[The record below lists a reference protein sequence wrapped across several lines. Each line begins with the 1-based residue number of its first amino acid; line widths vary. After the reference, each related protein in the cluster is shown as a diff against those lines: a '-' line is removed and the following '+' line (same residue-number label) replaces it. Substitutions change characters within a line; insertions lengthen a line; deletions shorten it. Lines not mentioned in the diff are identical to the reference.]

1 MSASDLD
8 IMLLGKTG
16 AGKSKTGNAILDR
29 NAFSSVAT
37 MESVTIKSQKELT
50 ILEGGRKLR
59 VVDTPG
65 VGDNR
70 GTKKEGEKLFMDAI
84 HEAIV
89 SNPAGYHA
97 LIIVLRFGSRFT
109 QEDIETME
117 YLKKVFGDNFI
128 KKYCIVVMSWGDQ
141 FRNAQ
146 EDGDINV
153 SFMEWCKQQSG
164 AFQTIFKEVQERVLL
179 FNNRGSREE
188 KDEQRRELVSMIDK
202 LMLGGRRYTDAKF
215 EKARQEM
222 EKLILEKKI
231 SEMAEQVQEE
241 TSLIL
246 YEKDRVKINNHNPDE
261 QMFAMKGLMERV
273 RGILARIDQE
283 KKQTMDLV
291 RLRSVVS
298 EAQHQIEQEIT
309 ALRLQK
315 DMEAKRRADTD
326 EALKKMKE
334 LEIELARLKKKSQ
347 EDNATLTHNYQVVRD
362 ENNRSW
368 ASSIW
373 STVKGWFGY

>member
-50 ILEGGRKLR
+50 VLEDGRKLR

-65 VGDNR
+65 VGDTR
-70 GTKKEGEKLFMDAI
+70 GTEKEGEKLFMNAI
-84 HEAIV
+84 NEAIV

-97 LIIVLRFGSRFT
+97 LVIVLRFGSRFT
-109 QEDIETME
+109 QEDINTMQ
-117 YLKKVFGDNFI
+117 YLKKVFGDSFI

-141 FRNAQ
+141 FKNSQ
-146 EDGDINV
+146 EDGDITGT
-153 SFMEWCKQQSG
+153 FMDWCRQQRG
-164 AFQTIFKEVQERVLL
+164 HFRTIFQEVQERVIL
-179 FNNRGSREE
+179 FNNRGSPEE
-188 KDEQRRELVSMIDK
+188 KAQQRKELVAMVDR

-215 EKARQEM
+215 EKAKKEM
-222 EKLILEKKI
+222 AKLILEKKI
-231 SEMAEQVQEE
+231 SEMAEEVQEE

-246 YEKDRVKINNHNPDE
+246 YEKDRIKANPNIGE
-261 QMFAMKGLMERV
+261 QMYAMKALMDRV
-273 RGILARIDQE
+273 RSLTDKIDQE
-283 KKQTMDLV
+283 KTQTIALV
-291 RLRSVVS
+291 KLRSVVS

-309 ALRLQK
+309 ALRLKRDLEEKRREDNAEAALRMKEMQIELERIK
-315 DMEAKRRADTD
+315 MEAKQGTD
-326 EALKKMKE
+326 ELNR
-334 LEIELARLKKKSQ
+334 I
-347 EDNATLTHNYQVVRD
+347 YQVVRD

-368 ASSIW
+368 ATTIW
-373 STVKGWFGY
+373 DTVKSWFGY